1 MLTPCFSYIL
11 TKNTLTMYFP
21 IIERSDETMRKFAS
35 GFVTGTLAAAAV
47 VAGVVMGVK
56 KNVIDP
62 IEEKESKIDENRK
75 KARRKRIAR

>member
-1 MLTPCFSYIL
+1 MNVLGKGVRI
-11 TKNTLTMYFP
+11 
-21 IIERSDETMRKFAS
+21 MRKFAS
-35 GFVTGTLAAAAV
+35 GFFTGTLTAAAV

-56 KNVIDP
+56 KKVIDP